1 MTKTHR
7 VITEEEYDTGGRLLH
22 KTVTE
27 ETEEWLEGPS
37 FDCPADCPGGEHY
50 RFLEGLRKQYST
62 YPYTNPYK
70 GGPSDSTAGSPLST
84 EYTTTASAEL
94 H

>member
-7 VITEEEYDTGGRLLH
+7 VITEEEYDTEGRLLH

-37 FDCPADCPGGEHY
+37 YNCPADCPGGESY
-50 RFLEGLRKQYST
+50 RLSEGLRKQYST
-62 YPYTNPYK
+62 YPYTNPCE
-70 GGPSDSTAGSPLST
+70 GGPSDSTAGHPLST
-84 EYTTTASAEL
+84 EYTTTSTTEL